1 MEPDQ
6 FNLVFSAVC
15 FFISV
20 GGAIV
25 SGFFCIRM
33 LKDAREEEKK
43 EKERE
48 LSASA
53 LQQRFAPCAG
63 HVPPQLQQHEPRH
76 HASLVPPDVLP
87 RPSSSPSSSQGT
99 GTRKH
104 RRKRQRRKPQTLSR

>member
-6 FNLVFSAVC
+6 FNLVFTAVC

-48 LSASA
+48 LSANRDGDDLINPTDSE
-53 LQQRFAPCAG
+53 L
-63 HVPPQLQQHEPRH
+63 
-76 HASLVPPDVLP
+76 
-87 RPSSSPSSSQGT
+87 
-99 GTRKH
+99 
-104 RRKRQRRKPQTLSR
+104 

>member
-25 SGFFCIRM
+25 SGFYCIRM

-48 LSASA
+48 LSANRDGDDLINPTDSE
-53 LQQRFAPCAG
+53 L
-63 HVPPQLQQHEPRH
+63 
-76 HASLVPPDVLP
+76 
-87 RPSSSPSSSQGT
+87 
-99 GTRKH
+99 
-104 RRKRQRRKPQTLSR
+104 

>member
-48 LSASA
+48 LSANRDGDDLINPTDSE
-53 LQQRFAPCAG
+53 L
-63 HVPPQLQQHEPRH
+63 
-76 HASLVPPDVLP
+76 
-87 RPSSSPSSSQGT
+87 
-99 GTRKH
+99 
-104 RRKRQRRKPQTLSR
+104 